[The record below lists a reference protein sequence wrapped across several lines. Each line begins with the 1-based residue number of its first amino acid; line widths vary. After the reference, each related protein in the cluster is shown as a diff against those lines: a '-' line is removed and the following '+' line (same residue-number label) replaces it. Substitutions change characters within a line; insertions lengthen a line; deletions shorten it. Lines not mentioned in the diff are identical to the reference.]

1 MVAEQSG
8 AAQAPASEGR
18 IRFHNKA
25 LQAGFTQIPR
35 SIVHMPGLSHGAKL
49 TWIALAEYAESE
61 QLVCP
66 GHEEL
71 ACALEVS
78 IATISGYLRELRHA
92 GLLQVHRRGLGLTNV
107 YTLYKPCLQEIAQ

>member
-1 MVAEQSG
+1 MKGHAAAAAEG
-8 AAQAPASEGR
+8 WPMRNRDGDR
-18 IRFHNKA
+18 VM
-25 LQAGFTQIPR
+25 QIPQ

-107 YTLYKPCLQEIAQ
+107 YTLYKPCLQEIEQ